1 MIPYH
6 RKRHILIAEDDGLSE
21 LISDNI
27 ELIDNLTSSGNKL
40 KLPYSAYGT
49 QLQEFRKC
57 KSNTKEFC
65 ERLEN
70 KFISS
75 ESIVFGDLQFGRF
88 WNALS
93 QFSIQSQPDLTS

>member
-49 QLQEFRKC
+49 
-57 KSNTKEFC
+57 
-65 ERLEN
+65 
-70 KFISS
+70 
-75 ESIVFGDLQFGRF
+75 
-88 WNALS
+88 
-93 QFSIQSQPDLTS
+93 